1 MSLVYTPSKLES
13 LTDVVNYQVSFE
25 AQVPSKGDLNVEG
38 IMSMMDEDPDSFI
51 YVDMLGTT
59 YTIYHR
65 KSEEGRAGVPQVVL
79 IEGHHFMNVLKR
91 VYWAFAEE
99 YLWDLYDAARY
110 EMDGYQ
116 SE

>member
-1 MSLVYTPSKLES
+1 MSIVYTEPKISS
-13 LTDVVNYQVSFE
+13 MTDVVNYKVSHE
-25 AQVPSKGDLNVEG
+25 AQVPNQADLNIEG
-38 IMSMMDEDPDSFI
+38 ILRMMDEDPDSFI
-51 YVDMLGTT
+51 YVELLGSM

-65 KSEEGRAGVPQVVL
+65 KTDEGRTGVPQVVMV
-79 IEGHHFMNVLKR
+79 EGHHFIHLLKR

>member
-1 MSLVYTPSKLES
+1 MSIVYNEIKLES
-13 LTDVVNYQVSFE
+13 LTDVVNYKVSHE
-25 AQVPSKGDLNVEG
+25 AQVPSKGDLNTEG
-38 IMSMMDEDPDSFI
+38 ILKMMDEDPDSFI
-51 YVDMLGTT
+51 YVDMLGST

-65 KSEEGRAGVPQVVL
+65 KDEEGRVGIPQVVMV
-79 IEGHHFMNVLKR
+79 EGHHFMHILKR
-91 VYWAFAEE
+91 CYWAFAEE